1 MARSSRYVNVAAL
14 SRNRDNN
21 RNGLIDLD
29 EIVWYVPAKE
39 QMMHLYVGTFLMDD
53 PLYQARLQKGDNLC
67 YATSTFDASKG
78 LAILVANK
86 GAAIDWMKDG
96 SFSETDRKNCYIRC
110 ARNLGTPPVMQ
121 AHAPYTG
128 TGYAH
133 EGLAFVSPAPGSTGV
148 NYIITYNKLSTTAL
162 RSYIGVGSL
171 GSHTQFQAAA
181 VRIVVL
187 SRQNNY
193 FTGQVTLLSLGTR
206 PVTYVTIIRN
216 RPIARTKG
224 PGVCL
229 IPVRRWLC
237 CLSLQI
243 ICGIR
248 LSVGSCGRVP
258 GIVEA
263 HCLSS
268 ILEWSMISRR

>member
-1 MARSSRYVNVAAL
+1 
-14 SRNRDNN
+14 
-21 RNGLIDLD
+21 
-29 EIVWYVPAKE
+29 
-39 QMMHLYVGTFLMDD
+39 MMHLYVGTFLMDD

-237 CLSLQI
+237 CLSLRI